1 MKRPPIFH
9 EIFFWLIVIPI
20 VLAVFVI
27 AFVMLH
33 WATS

>member
-1 MKRPPIFH
+1 VKKPPIFQ

-20 VLAVFVI
+20 VIAIFII
-27 AFVMLH
+27 AFAMLH